1 MGDKIEHGKSIMT
14 FIVEG
19 KTMWEEENIRVEI
32 MLLWFWRKC
41 ILNSFFL
48 LNLLPKR
55 LKAINILL
63 EAEVLGF
70 VTFHNCKVLLWSA
83 QL

>member
-32 MLLWFWRKC
+32 ILLRFWRKC
-41 ILNSFFL
+41 ILNSFFSF
-48 LNLLPKR
+48 KFIA
-55 LKAINILL
+55 K
-63 EAEVLGF
+63 
-70 VTFHNCKVLLWSA
+70 KVEGHKHFIRS
-83 QL
+83 